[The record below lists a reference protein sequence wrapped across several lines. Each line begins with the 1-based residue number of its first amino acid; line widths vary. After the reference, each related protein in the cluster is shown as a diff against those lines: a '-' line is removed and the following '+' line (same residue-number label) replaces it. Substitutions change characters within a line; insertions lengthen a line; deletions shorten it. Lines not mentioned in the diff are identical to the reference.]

1 MNRHNGGPLNVV
13 ARLGGIGVHHP
24 SAEDAWTRI
33 PTFFDR
39 RLRS

>member
-13 ARLGGIGVHHP
+13 ARLGGIGYHHP

-33 PTFFDR
+33 LTFFDR
-39 RLRS
+39 HLRS